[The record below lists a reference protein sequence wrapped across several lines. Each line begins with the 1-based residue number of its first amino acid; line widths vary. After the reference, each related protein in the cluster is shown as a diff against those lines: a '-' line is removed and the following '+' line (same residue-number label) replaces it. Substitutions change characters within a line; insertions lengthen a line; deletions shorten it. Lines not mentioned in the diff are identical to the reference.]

1 METYFSKNAEILLK
15 QKHLTQK
22 SFCEKLGK
30 SKSNWENIVKTNNLE
45 MLSQIAEILDM
56 KVEDVIGLNRQK
68 FIINGYV
75 KVADTTYEV
84 QNREDVENLLKR
96 IIDLEAWSASI
107 VQ

>member
-30 SKSNWENIVKTNNLE
+30 SKSNWENIVKTKNLE

-56 KVEDVIGLNRQK
+56 KVEDVIGLSKQK
-68 FIINGYV
+68 FIINGFV

-96 IIDLEAWSASI
+96 IIDLEVGYASI
-107 VQ
+107 SQ

>member
-30 SKSNWENIVKTNNLE
+30 SKSNWDNIVKTNNLE
-45 MLSQIAEILDM
+45 MLSQIAQILEM

-68 FIINGYV
+68 FIINGFV

-84 QNREDVENLLKR
+84 QNRNDVEKLLKR
-96 IIDLEAWSASI
+96 ILDLEAGYASI
-107 VQ
+107 SQ

>member
-68 FIINGYV
+68 FTISGFV
-75 KVADTTYEV
+75 KVVDTTYEV

-96 IIDLEAWSASI
+96 IIDLELGYASI
-107 VQ
+107 SQ

>member
-96 IIDLEAWSASI
+96 IIDLEVWYASI